1 MVFFSVFS
9 FLGLELY
16 TVNFYSVCSLCLI
29 SLENPF
35 ELIAGMMKALAAPFG
50 SPSPLAFGAFLWQ
63 NSLDFIERDWS
74 LPGREQSHFFDNSE
88 EWPAPQVILFS
99 TFKFSRLIWRIR
111 QPWGKVTFILPL
123 PTLKK
128 KKVFCLLVFC
138 FYWELIHVLV
148 EISMDWTIRYS
159 CFL

>member
-9 FLGLELY
+9 FLELELY

-63 NSLDFIERDWS
+63 NSLDFIERDWN
-74 LPGREQSHFFDNSE
+74 LPGREQSHFFDDSE
-88 EWPAPQVILFS
+88 E
-99 TFKFSRLIWRIR
+99 
-111 QPWGKVTFILPL
+111 
-123 PTLKK
+123 
-128 KKVFCLLVFC
+128 
-138 FYWELIHVLV
+138 
-148 EISMDWTIRYS
+148 
-159 CFL
+159 